1 MSIVENARSGM
12 TIVSRT
18 AVINWFSEDRPNIGI
33 QKLLNATHVK
43 MVTKNHTK
51 IELAVPTVYQL
62 YCWCID
68 LIVFAGLLWWF
79 FNDAGHNLS
88 ISIPKRNRTIN
99 WDWTAYRPLILAVHG
114 IPRDESY
121 VWQTIL
127 SMPNQSLT
135 LVGFR
140 KVCHGMLGWWV
151 FQYVIWNCNC
161 LSW

>member
-62 YCWCID
+62 YC
-68 LIVFAGLLWWF
+68 
-79 FNDAGHNLS
+79 
-88 ISIPKRNRTIN
+88 
-99 WDWTAYRPLILAVHG
+99 
-114 IPRDESY
+114 
-121 VWQTIL
+121 
-127 SMPNQSLT
+127 
-135 LVGFR
+135 
-140 KVCHGMLGWWV
+140 
-151 FQYVIWNCNC
+151 
-161 LSW
+161 